1 MAAGQNGPQVGGY
14 DYEFISKV
22 SNDLECSVCR
32 LTMKDPKQIE
42 GCGHRLCKVCLEEL
56 MR

>member
-22 SNDLECSVCR
+22 PNDFECPVCR
-32 LTMKDPKQIE
+32 LTVKDPIQIE
-42 GCGHRLCKVCLEEL
+42 GCGHRLCKVCSEQLL
-56 MR
+56 R